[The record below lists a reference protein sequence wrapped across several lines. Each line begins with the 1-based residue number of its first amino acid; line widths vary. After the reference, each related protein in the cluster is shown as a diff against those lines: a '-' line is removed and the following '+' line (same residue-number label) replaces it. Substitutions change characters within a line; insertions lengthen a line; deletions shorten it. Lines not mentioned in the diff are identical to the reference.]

1 MEFSSYW
8 NPAIHN
14 ELPQIKSRIA
24 AAKLKPSDITMNPD
38 NSCDISGS
46 GKDPYHATI
55 TSCTCPDFLINKKQS
70 APCKHI
76 YRLASDL
83 GKYNLLPAR
92 NPTGSASVQRE
103 IPKELSRWEREFL
116 SGNISAEKYVKLCE
130 ALTMK

>member
-55 TSCTCPDFLINKKQS
+55 TSCTCSDFLINKKQS

-83 GKYNLLPAR
+83 GIYDLLPER
-92 NPTGSASVQRE
+92 NPTGSASLQRE
-103 IPKELSRWEREFL
+103 IPQELSRWHREFL
-116 SGNISAEKYVKLCE
+116 SGSISADRYVKIAE
-130 ALTMK
+130 ALMMK